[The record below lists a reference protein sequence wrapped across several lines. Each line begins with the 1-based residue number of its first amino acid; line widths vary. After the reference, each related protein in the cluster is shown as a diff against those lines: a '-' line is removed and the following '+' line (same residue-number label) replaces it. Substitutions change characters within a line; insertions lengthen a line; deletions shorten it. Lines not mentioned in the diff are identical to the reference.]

1 MVNENQYDT
10 ITTRGIFSM
19 RMVDLIVK
27 KRDGHELT
35 DEEIRFWIEGYTKG
49 DIPDY
54 QSSAMNMAIVFRGM
68 TKREIATLTDAM
80 EHSGE
85 VIDLSAIKGI
95 KVDKHSTGGVG
106 DKTSL
111 VLGPMVAAVGGKL
124 AKMSGRGL
132 GHTGGTLDKLESIPH
147 MSIAKTKEEMIA
159 QVNDI
164 GIAIIG
170 QTASLVPADK
180 KLYALRDVTGTVESI
195 PLISAS
201 VMSKKLASGTDAILL
216 DVTVGEGAF
225 MKNMNDARELART
238 MVDIGKHLN
247 RNTVAVLSDMS
258 EPLGMAVGNSLEVKE
273 AIASLHGKG
282 PEDLMELCY
291 TSGSIMLVQAK
302 VCKTRKEAREKLKE
316 VVANGKAFEKLVAMV
331 KAQGGD
337 VEYIL
342 HPEKFEMSKR
352 IIEVVAPRSGYIKE
366 INALD
371 IGEAAMKLGAGR
383 ETLEDVIDMSA
394 GIVLAHKI
402 GAKVNK
408 GDVLCTIYT
417 NKEDIADA
425 LKQID
430 EAYKIVDEKVES
442 LPVIREIID

>member
-1 MVNENQYDT
+1 
-10 ITTRGIFSM
+10 M
-19 RMVDLIVK
+19 RMVDLIIK
-27 KRDGHELT
+27 KREGHELT
-35 DEEIRFWIEGYTKG
+35 DEEIRFWIKGYTEG
-49 DIPDY
+49 SIPDY
-54 QSSAMNMAIVFRGM
+54 QSSAMTMAILFKGM
-68 TKREIATLTDAM
+68 TKREISTLTDAM

-85 VIDLSAIKGI
+85 VIDLSDIKGV

-111 VLGPMVAAVGGKL
+111 VLGPMVAACGAKL

-132 GHTGGTLDKLESIPH
+132 GHTGGTLDKLESIPGL
-147 MSIAKTKEEMIA
+147 SIAKTKEEMVE

-195 PLISAS
+195 PLIAAS

-225 MKNMNDARELART
+225 MKNMDSARELART
-238 MVDIGKHLN
+238 MVEIGKHLN

-258 EPLGMAVGNSLEVKE
+258 EPLGRAVGNSLEVKE
-273 AIASLHGKG
+273 AIASLKG
-282 PEDLMELCY
+282 EGPDDLMELCY

-302 VCKTRKEAREKLKE
+302 ICKDRDEARRALYNSIKSGE
-316 VVANGKAFEKLVAMV
+316 AFNKLVEMV

-342 HPEKFEMSKR
+342 HPEKFEVSSRK
-352 IIEVVAPRSGYIKE
+352 IEIVAERSGFVKKLDALE
-366 INALD
+366 IG
-371 IGEAAMKLGAGR
+371 IAAMKLGAGR
-383 ETLEDVIDMSA
+383 ETLEDKIDMSA
-394 GIVLAHKI
+394 GIILNHKV
-402 GAKVNK
+402 GAKVK
-408 GDVLCTIYT
+408 IGDVLCVAYT
-417 NKEDIADA
+417 NKEHVEDAIA
-425 LKQID
+425 QIKG
-430 EAYKIVDEKVES
+430 AYEIVDEPIYS
-442 LPVIREIID
+442 QPVIREIVD

>member
-1 MVNENQYDT
+1 
-10 ITTRGIFSM
+10 M
-19 RMVDLIVK
+19 RMVDLIIK
-27 KRDGHELT
+27 KRDGHELS

-54 QSSAMNMAIVFRGM
+54 QSSAMNMAILFKGM

-85 VIDLSAIKGI
+85 VIDLSDIAGI

-111 VLGPMVAAVGGKL
+111 VLGPMVAAVGAKL

-147 MSIAKTKEEMIA
+147 MSISKTKEEMVE

-195 PLISAS
+195 PLIAAS

-225 MKNMNDARELART
+225 MKNMDSARELART

-273 AIASLHGKG
+273 AITSLHGEG

-302 VCKTRKEAREKLKE
+302 VCKTREEARAKLHE
-316 VVANGKAFEKLVAMV
+316 VIENGQAFDKLVAMV

-337 VEYIL
+337 IEYIL
-342 HPEKFEMSKR
+342 HPEKFEVSSKK
-352 IIEVVAPRSGYIKE
+352 IEIYAERSGYIKE
-366 INALD
+366 IDALE
-371 IGEAAMKLGAGR
+371 IGIAAMKLGAGR
-383 ETLEDVIDMSA
+383 ETLEDKIDMSA
-394 GIVLAHKI
+394 GIILAHKI
-402 GAKVNK
+402 GAKVNN
-408 GDVLCTIYT
+408 GDLLCTAYT
-417 NKEDIADA
+417 NKDDVEDA
-425 LKQID
+425 LSQIKG
-430 EAYKIVDEKVES
+430 AYKIVDEVVHTQ
-442 LPVIREIID
+442 PVIREIVD